1 MDVNSARIII
11 TQMQGCFTELNLKFF
26 NEDEMPARDGLTNA
40 IRFRSWLDKNDNL
53 AEILSFVF
61 PSHEIV
67 LLTMNYYENY
77 DDFDESTMR
86 DLFNLLNA
94 FNNSDA
100 TFYWSLW
107 PRDNKLE
114 FRTSYY
120 LSGSRLSEG
129 QFKSVLKRFLEHGP
143 RYYQYIRR
151 LIDKNEEPKKLFDE
165 MKTE

>member
-11 TQMQGCFTELNLKFF
+11 AQMQGCFTELNLKFV
-26 NEDEMPARDGLTNA
+26 NEDEIPAREGLSNA
-40 IRFRSWLDKNDNL
+40 IRFRSWLDKDDNL
-53 AEILSFVF
+53 AEILAFVF

-67 LLTMNYYENY
+67 LLTMNYYVTIEN
-77 DDFDESTMR
+77 FDESTMR

-100 TFYWSLW
+100 TFYWVLL

-114 FRTSYY
+114 FRTAYY

-129 QFKSVLKRFLEHGP
+129 QFKSVLKRFLEQGP

-165 MKTE
+165 MQTD

>member
-11 TQMQGCFTELNLKFF
+11 TQMQRCFTDLNLKFF
-26 NEDEMPARDGLTNA
+26 NEDEIPAHEGLTNA

-53 AEILSFVF
+53 AEIIAFVF

-77 DDFDESTMR
+77 DDFDESTMS

-107 PRDNKLE
+107 PRDNKME
-114 FRTSYY
+114 FRSAYY

-129 QFKSVLKRFLEHGP
+129 QFKSVLKRFLEQGP
-143 RYYQYIRR
+143 RYYSYIKR
-151 LIDKNEEPKKLFDE
+151 LINHNEDPIKLFFE
-165 MKTE
+165 MQA